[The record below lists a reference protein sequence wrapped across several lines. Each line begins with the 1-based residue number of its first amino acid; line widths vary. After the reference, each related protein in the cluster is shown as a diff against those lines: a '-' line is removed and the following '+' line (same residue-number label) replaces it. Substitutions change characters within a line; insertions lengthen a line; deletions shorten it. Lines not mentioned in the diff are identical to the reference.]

1 MVGTS
6 SLVCLMH
13 RLLFRDM
20 KENKARKLA
29 CLYINSTDS
38 TGDASADKQMST
50 TKSLLLWS
58 LYLCVC
64 ACTCVFVALKR

>member
-20 KENKARKLA
+20 EENKARKLA
-29 CLYINSTDS
+29 C
-38 TGDASADKQMST
+38 
-50 TKSLLLWS
+50 
-58 LYLCVC
+58 
-64 ACTCVFVALKR
+64 